1 VPATGPAGPHLG
13 GPAAAGAVAQ
23 VFVDDLDAPRP
34 APDDAH
40 HLARVLR
47 LRAGELVVAG
57 DGRGR
62 WRTTVFTGDAGVLAV
77 HGPVVT
83 EPPPPRPV
91 VVGFVPVK
99 GERPEWVVQKLTEVG
114 VDRIVVMRSVRAVV
128 RWEGERA
135 ERAVERLRRI
145 AREASSQSRRA
156 RVPEVS
162 GILGPSELAAELA
175 PTGLSL
181 ADPGGGPVGLAA
193 GALALAVGPEGGWDP
208 SELAFATERVGLGPG
223 ILRAETAAVG
233 AGILLCAVRDGLVR
247 PA

>member
-1 VPATGPAGPHLG
+1 VPATGPGGPHLG

-23 VFVDDLDAPRP
+23 VFVDQLDAPVP

-47 LRAGELVVAG
+47 LRPGELVVAG

-62 WRTTVFTGDAGVLAV
+62 WRTTVFTGDTAVLAA

-83 EPPPPRPV
+83 EPAPARAV

-128 RWEGERA
+128 RWQGERA
-135 ERAVERLRRI
+135 ERAMERLRRT
-145 AREASSQSRRA
+145 AREASAQSRRA
-156 RVPEVS
+156 WVPEVS
-162 GILGPSELAAELA
+162 GILEPGELAAELA
-175 PTGLSL
+175 PVALSL
-181 ADPGGGPVGLAA
+181 AVPGGGPIGPAA
-193 GALALAVGPEGGWDP
+193 GALAVGVGPEGGWDP
-208 SELAFATERVGLGPG
+208 SELGSATERVGLGPG

-233 AGILLCAVRDGLVR
+233 AGILLCAMRDGLVR